1 MSSTCPEPDPGLV
14 PSAAGVVVGQA
25 LDAVV
30 AGLDGF
36 AGVGLVG
43 LSDGEVLRL
52 LARVHALV
60 DRVDGLALSVVHEAD
75 VREVAQAAGA
85 SSTRAWL
92 VHACRLR
99 PSTAG
104 RRVRLARALHS
115 AHPEVRGAVVA
126 GAVSVDHAEVIRAAL
141 TGLPATVSPVVVAD
155 AEQVLLG
162 HATSMDPQRLGAA
175 ARHLGVV
182 LDPDGAA
189 AFARQEERLRPRC
202 GLHATDTGHGYV
214 RLTGAATVEQ
224 WAWLSAG
231 IDPLAAPVTT
241 TDAEGATGGA
251 TGGADAAGAG
261 GVLDPRPLAERRLD
275 ALVELVRIALES
287 PQVGEHGGT
296 RPQIVVTVPLA
307 TLQDNPHLTSVQDL
321 PHLDLDLPSASP
333 AGVPIS
339 PTTARRLAC
348 DAAIIPAVLGTR
360 SEPLDLGRV
369 TYTAPRALRRAVTLR
384 DKHCRFPGCRRRP
397 RRCHTHH
404 IHHWADGGETTLDNL
419 CLLCDYH
426 HHVIHQPNS
435 WQIRATP
442 TGPQFIAPQWIRGP

>member
-1 MSSTCPEPDPGLV
+1 MSSTCPEPDPGPDPGPDAAADAV
-14 PSAAGVVVGQA
+14 SVSTAGVAVDAA
-25 LDAVV
+25 L
-30 AGLDGF
+30 AGVCSALDGF

-52 LARVHALV
+52 LGRVHALV

-155 AEQVLLG
+155 AEQVLLE
-162 HATSMDPQRLGAA
+162 HAHTMDPQRLGAA

-241 TDAEGATGGA
+241 TEGDTGGA
-251 TGGADAAGAG
+251 G
-261 GVLDPRPLAERRLD
+261 DPRPLAERRLD

-296 RPQIVVTVPLA
+296 RPHIVVTVPLA
-307 TLQDNPHLTSVQDL
+307 TLQDHPRLGGVGDL
-321 PHLDLDLPSASP
+321 PYLDLDLPSASP

-442 TGPQFIAPQWIRGP
+442 TGPQFIPPQWIRGP